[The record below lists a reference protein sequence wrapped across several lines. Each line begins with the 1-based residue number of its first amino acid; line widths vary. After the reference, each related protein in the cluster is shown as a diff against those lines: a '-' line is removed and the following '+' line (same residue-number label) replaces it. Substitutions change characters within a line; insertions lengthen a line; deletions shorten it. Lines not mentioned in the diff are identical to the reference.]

1 MHRGAL
7 RCHARC
13 NLKHSRMMGIFFN
26 QVVDAG
32 NHIYK
37 VFSRA
42 HGLWYGVRAGKRAAY
57 NSGPLDFYYPILY
70 VELYK
75 IVKLE

>member
-37 VFSRA
+37 VFSGD
-42 HGLWYGVRAGKRAAY
+42 HGPWSMVRGPGRQA
-57 NSGPLDFYYPILY
+57 SGL
-70 VELYK
+70 
-75 IVKLE
+75 